1 MPACSLLARHSA
13 TFEGAVSPRP
23 SHASAQAARAGSIDA
38 QAAKNKVCRG
48 VQGSRRA
55 HQPIASVGSVR
66 NLKRHLSTPPASARR
81 WRGGGIF
88 PAIRHRVAARCHAPP
103 GAFLD
108 RDAAIET
115 VQKGG
120 VYFPLR
126 IFSSG
131 GQCGATP
138 LPIAGCGAHTA
149 GSQHITVASGDR
161 YGRYL
166 TIYRPTGGIVK
177 AGPWGVNW
185 QRWCTQS
192 PICNL

>member
-126 IFSSG
+126 IFSRRPMCKTTNMCRSRRSG
-131 GQCGATP
+131 MRKFGERVNARYDV
-138 LPIAGCGAHTA
+138 HTICA
-149 GSQHITVASGDR
+149 MDGERFPAVPTTFFS
-161 YGRYL
+161 
-166 TIYRPTGGIVK
+166 TI
-177 AGPWGVNW
+177 
-185 QRWCTQS
+185 
-192 PICNL
+192 

>member
-126 IFSSG
+126 IFSRRPMCEAWAVGSASERVTAYGPLEISG
-131 GQCGATP
+131 CHP
-138 LPIAGCGAHTA
+138 LSTLTWGLGPAHVN
-149 GSQHITVASGDR
+149 VAEASR
-161 YGRYL
+161 
-166 TIYRPTGGIVK
+166 
-177 AGPWGVNW
+177 
-185 QRWCTQS
+185 
-192 PICNL
+192 